1 MQEKLKI
8 EIVNMKQGDIYFVNF
23 EPQVGTEIMKT
34 RPAIIVSD
42 ERAFSHLKVR
52 LVVPIRH
59 FKQEFAGNFIMP
71 TLNPTKENKLTKKSV
86 ADCFQIKSLDLA
98 RFTKKSGEISQQE
111 LDEIKEAIALC
122 INL

>member
-1 MQEKLKI
+1 
-8 EIVNMKQGDIYFVNF
+8 MKQGDIYLVNF

-71 TLNPTKENKLTKKSV
+71 VLEPSKANKLTKKSV
-86 ADCFQIKSLDLA
+86 ADCFQIKSLDTT
-98 RFTKKSGEISQQE
+98 RFIKKSGELTQE
-111 LDEIKEAIALC
+111 QLEEVKEAIALC